1 MLVSSIANNL
11 NTTHGIHL
19 VFHVSLLRPASSDPF
34 PSQQDDDNQPSPI
47 RINNTNEYEIE
58 EILYARLKKWGRGF
72 KRQVFVKWKDY
83 RNPTWEPLRFFLDI
97 VALDNF
103 EAKYGSVDT
112 NDRPR
117 EKYDFQKKK
126 RSR

>member
-1 MLVSSIANNL
+1 M
-11 NTTHGIHL
+11 
-19 VFHVSLLRPASSDPF
+19 
-34 PSQQDDDNQPSPI
+34 
-47 RINNTNEYEIE
+47 
-58 EILYARLKKWGRGF
+58 
-72 KRQVFVKWKDY
+72 KWKDY
-83 RNPTWEPLRFFLDI
+83 RNPTWEPLGFFLDI

-112 NDRPR
+112 NDGPR